1 MDGMDSPF
9 AGIRAV
15 VFDAYGTL
23 FDVASA
29 AERAGDALGD
39 RWRAL
44 AETWRAKQLQYT
56 WLRSLMGRHADFW
69 QVTGDG
75 LDFALESLGIDDPPL
90 RRRLMELYERLDAY
104 PEARDVLARLRARGL
119 SLAIL
124 SNGAPPM
131 LEAAARSAGLAD
143 LLDAILSVESVG
155 VYKPAP
161 AVYELATRRFQAGPG
176 QIAFVSS
183 NGWDAHGARAFG
195 LRVAWCNR
203 SGQPAERLPGRPDA
217 EIRSLA
223 ELPALL
229 AA

>member
-1 MDGMDSPF
+1 MDGMDSPLSG
-9 AGIRAV
+9 ARAV

-39 RWRAL
+39 RWRIL

-75 LDFALESLGIDDPPL
+75 LDFALASLGIDDAVL
-90 RRRLMELYERLDAY
+90 RGRLLDLYRRLDAY
-104 PEARDVLARLRARGL
+104 PEAREALSRLRSRGL
-119 SLAIL
+119 RLAIL
-124 SNGAPPM
+124 SNGAPSM
-131 LEAAARSAGLAD
+131 LESAVRSAGIAD
-143 LLDAILSVESVG
+143 LLDAVLSVESVG

-161 AVYELATRRFQAGPG
+161 AVYELATRHFQARPAE
-176 QIAFVSS
+176 IAFVSA
-183 NGWDAHGARAFG
+183 NGWDVHGASTFG

-229 AA
+229 GD

>member
-1 MDGMDSPF
+1 MAGMSPAF
-9 AGIRAV
+9 SATRAV

-56 WLRSLMGRHADFW
+56 WLRSLMGRHADFR
-69 QVTGDG
+69 QVTADG
-75 LDFALESLGIDDPPL
+75 LDFALASLGIDDPPL
-90 RRRLMELYERLDAY
+90 RRRLLDLYERLDAY
-104 PEARDVLARLRARGL
+104 PEARETLARLRAGGRK
-119 SLAIL
+119 LAIL
-124 SNGAPPM
+124 SNGSPPM
-131 LEAAARSAGLAD
+131 LEAAVHSAGLAD
-143 LLDAILSVESVG
+143 LLDAVLSVESVG
-155 VYKPAP
+155 IYKPAP
-161 AVYELATRRFQAGPG
+161 VVYELAPRRLGVAPAE
-176 QIAFVSS
+176 IAFVSS
-183 NGWDAHGARAFG
+183 NGWDVHGASAFG
-195 LRVAWCNR
+195 FRVAWCNR

-229 AA
+229 GA

>member
-1 MDGMDSPF
+1 
-9 AGIRAV
+9 

-56 WLRSLMGRHADFW
+56 WLRSLMGRHADFR
-69 QVTGDG
+69 QVTADG
-75 LDFALESLGIDDPPL
+75 LDFALASLGIDDPPL
-90 RRRLMELYERLDAY
+90 RRRLLDLYERLDAY
-104 PEARDVLARLRARGL
+104 PEAREALSRLRSGGRK
-119 SLAIL
+119 LAIL
-124 SNGAPPM
+124 SNGSPPM
-131 LEAAARSAGLAD
+131 LESAVRSAGLAD
-143 LLDAILSVESVG
+143 LLDAVLSVESVG
-155 VYKPAP
+155 IYKPAP
-161 AVYELATRRFQAGPG
+161 PVYGLAPRRLGVVPAEV
-176 QIAFVSS
+176 AFVSS
-183 NGWDAHGARAFG
+183 NGWDVHGASAFG
-195 LRVAWCNR
+195 FRVAWCNR

-229 AA
+229 GA